1 MELPKGLLT
10 SVFVFLSLLSFSF
23 AVGRPRGVSLEK
35 ASFYEGGTEFKCLS
49 NGRIIPM
56 DHVNDDYCDCEDGSD
71 EPGTSACSNG
81 LFYCENKPY
90 KGSYIM
96 SSRVNDGICD
106 CCDGSDEYDG
116 TISCENTCEKLFA
129 EIRAQQEAFREKQEQ
144 GYKVKLEY
152 IQKGKRAK
160 DEKVARLSE
169 LERTKETLVQVRNG
183 AEELK
188 NAAEEPEKEA
198 KDKHEAA
205 WNAVKEE
212 RRKAK
217 EAVVAGEAFAELD
230 VNQDG
235 IVDIPEL
242 QNHQEFDIDSD
253 GTVSDEEAK
262 EYLEDSDSCDLPTFT
277 EKIWPNIKEIYK
289 PPSPPEEVPAG
300 EGEEATAAPVEEQPE
315 GSDPRTVPPILHE
328 DVKVVEGGSKE
339 EEDKYRYSDDEDLYN
354 DEDDEEEEDDE
365 LEDEDDLE
373 ADYDISKKRRGR
385 RNKSEKTEGEDDEE
399 KMPDYDEETKKLIA
413 VADEARNNYNDAD
426 RKVRDME
433 TEITGIKSYMELDFG
448 PEEEFAALKG
458 QCFEYTDREYTYKL
472 CPFEKTSQRPK
483 AGGMETSLGNWG
495 HWHGP
500 AEDKYDAMKYENGQG
515 CWNGPSRTCHVNF
528 HCGAENALTG
538 ASEPSRCEYQFEFT
552 TPARCAAPDSREHAV
567 HEEL

>member
-315 GSDPRTVPPILHE
+315 GSDP
-328 DVKVVEGGSKE
+328 
-339 EEDKYRYSDDEDLYN
+339 
-354 DEDDEEEEDDE
+354 
-365 LEDEDDLE
+365 
-373 ADYDISKKRRGR
+373 
-385 RNKSEKTEGEDDEE
+385 EKTEGEDDEE